1 MIGRPGDGDF
11 AADPRNNSRTSGN
24 LRQPQLF
31 ITQGQAG
38 SGRLEGDGVL
48 AGRIDNPEGPSA
60 FEDLEQELTTELAP
74 PTFQ

>member
-1 MIGRPGDGDF
+1 VE
-11 AADPRNNSRTSGN
+11 TKGN
-24 LRQPQLF
+24 LNFSSP
-31 ITQGQAG
+31 QGQAG
-38 SGRLEGDGVL
+38 SGRLEGDGIL

>member
-1 MIGRPGDGDF
+1 MI
-11 AADPRNNSRTSGN
+11 RTTRRG
-24 LRQPQLF
+24 
-31 ITQGQAG
+31 QGQAG

-48 AGRIDNPEGPSA
+48 AGGIDNPEGPSA